1 MRTSRHSL
9 RLLLILTAT
18 LIGVSALSPLPAAA
32 AGTAELGI
40 AVRASARVLRFSD
53 TVTFTITVTNL
64 GPDAA
69 TGVWVGL
76 GTSDSLANFGG
87 TCPDGTVSNMCDL
100 GTLGSGDQVTVQI
113 RAMACCACCPDR
125 LGVAVAD
132 VSHDAE
138 TVDPNPANNRVRIEI
153 KLVGK
158 VR

>member
-1 MRTSRHSL
+1 MRTSRHVPG
-9 RLLLILTAT
+9 LLLVLTAT
-18 LIGVSALSPLPAAA
+18 MIGMSALSPLPAAA
-32 AGTAELGI
+32 AGTADLGI
-40 AVRASARVLRFSD
+40 TVRTSAKVLRFGD
-53 TVTFTITVTNL
+53 TVTFTITATNL

-69 TGVWVGL
+69 TGVRVGL

-100 GTLGSGDQVTVQI
+100 GTLDAGAMVTVQI
-113 RAMACCACCPDR
+113 QAMACCKCCPDR

-132 VSHDAE
+132 VSNAAE
-138 TVDPNPANNRVRIEI
+138 TVDPNPANNTVRVEI

>member
-1 MRTSRHSL
+1 MRTSRHPF
-9 RLLLILTAT
+9 RLLLILMAT
-18 LIGVSALSPLPAAA
+18 IIGVSALSPFQAAA
-32 AGTAELGI
+32 AGTADLSV
-40 AVRASARVLRFSD
+40 AVRASARVLRFGD
-53 TVTFTITVTNL
+53 TVTFTITVSNL

-69 TGVWVGL
+69 TGVRVGL

-113 RAMACCACCPDR
+113 RAMACCACCPDHI
-125 LGVAVAD
+125 GVAVTD

-138 TVDPNPANNRVRIEI
+138 TVDPNPGNNSVRIEI